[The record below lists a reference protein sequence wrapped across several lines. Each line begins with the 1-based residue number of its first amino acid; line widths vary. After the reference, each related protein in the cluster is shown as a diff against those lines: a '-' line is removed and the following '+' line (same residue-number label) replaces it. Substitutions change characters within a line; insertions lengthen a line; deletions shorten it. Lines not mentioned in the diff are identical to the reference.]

1 MEEFL
6 QSGFFISSKFSKSF
20 FFFLTLTVTASSTQF
35 FVTLESF
42 NMQNIIERYDINPNF
57 KKQNDDYRIN
67 FDMKF

>member
-6 QSGFFISSKFSKSF
+6 QSGFFISSKFNKSF

-35 FVTLESF
+35 FVTLENF

>member
-20 FFFLTLTVTASSTQF
+20 FFLTLTVTASSTQF
-35 FVTLESF
+35 FVTLENF